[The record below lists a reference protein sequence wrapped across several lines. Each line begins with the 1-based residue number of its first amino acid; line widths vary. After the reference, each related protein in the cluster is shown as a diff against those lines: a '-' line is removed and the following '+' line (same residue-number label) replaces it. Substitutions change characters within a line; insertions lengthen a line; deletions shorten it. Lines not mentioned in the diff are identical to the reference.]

1 MALIIKATATSMN
14 PTITTPT
21 TSPVC
26 ETCFPHSESVES
38 FPGLISSSPID
49 SHLKGEGPDNRFSFR
64 VFHAYQDSRLGV
76 NVLGL
81 IPNNH
86 NLPVGLQVGS

>member
-1 MALIIKATATSMN
+1 MALIIKATATTSM
-14 PTITTPT
+14 TTAITPPD

-26 ETCFPHSESVES
+26 ETCFPHSESVELV
-38 FPGLISSSPID
+38 PGFISPTD
-49 SHLKGEGPDNRFSFR
+49 SHLKGEGPDNRFRFR
-64 VFHAYQDSRLGV
+64 VFHAYQDSRPV
-76 NVLGL
+76 VTELGL